1 MKPDASKLSSTIDY
15 NFDLA
20 RASFKPCR
28 FPLNVTSKMGKS
40 HSNAMFVEARLDL
53 ATSPTV
59 ANHSHRKKRRYEHI
73 CIDCLICLDKREYTK
88 NLPTNF
94 KSLPAWGLLVKRF
107 FGVRKQNDFPDNNI
121 ANSCRYTN
129 SFRKNLLL
137 LRNSAIR
144 PPSIK
149 KLQCTYL

>member
-1 MKPDASKLSSTIDY
+1 MLLQKWGNLI
-15 NFDLA
+15 
-20 RASFKPCR
+20 
-28 FPLNVTSKMGKS
+28 KMQCLLK
-40 HSNAMFVEARLDL
+40 ARLDL

-107 FGVRKQNDFPDNNI
+107 FGVRKQNDFPDSNI
-121 ANSCRYTN
+121 ANSCLYTN

-149 KLQCTYL
+149 KLQCTYLLLETKNI